1 MDGAKSTLGTPLP
14 PLPPPPPELKR
25 VPLPAMLAG
34 GLFLFAASVPR
45 SRREFA
51 SELLGLAQ
59 QALRSDPTVS
69 MELGMG
75 VEAGGVY
82 ASSSGRA
89 LVEGGRGS
97 GGAARTRT
105 WEQLV
110 LQFQITGG
118 NAWAQG
124 VAYGVREVGWR
135 GGGAGD
141 GDNDGDGGQVHLLAL
156 EVANMDAVLNGES
169 FQVPMTVA
177 IQHVDEDTTVAS
189 RDA

>member
-1 MDGAKSTLGTPLP
+1 M
-14 PLPPPPPELKR
+14 PPPPPELKR

-45 SRREFA
+45 SRKEFA

-59 QALRSDPTVS
+59 RALRLDPTVS

-89 LVEGGRGS
+89 LVEGG

-124 VAYGVREVGWR
+124 VAYGVREVGSL
-135 GGGAGD
+135 GGGAR
-141 GDNDGDGGQVHLLAL
+141 DGDGGKVHLLAL

-177 IQHVDEDTTVAS
+177 IDADEDTTVAS
-189 RDA
+189 WNA

>member
-1 MDGAKSTLGTPLP
+1 MDGEKSTPGTPL
-14 PLPPPPPELKR
+14 PPPPELKR

-34 GLFLFAASVPR
+34 GLFLFASSVPR

-82 ASSSGRA
+82 ASSSGQA
-89 LVEGGRGS
+89 LVEGGD
-97 GGAARTRT
+97 GGGGGPRTRT

-124 VAYGVREVGWR
+124 VAYGVREVGSL
-135 GGGAGD
+135 GGGAR
-141 GDNDGDGGQVHLLAL
+141 DGDGGKVHLLAL

-177 IQHVDEDTTVAS
+177 IQHVDEDTTVATT
-189 RDA
+189 

>member
-1 MDGAKSTLGTPLP
+1 
-14 PLPPPPPELKR
+14 
-25 VPLPAMLAG
+25 MLAG
-34 GLFLFAASVPR
+34 GLFLFASSVPR
-45 SRREFA
+45 SQKKFA

-59 QALRSDPTVS
+59 QAMRSDPTVS

-89 LVEGGRGS
+89 LVEGG
-97 GGAARTRT
+97 GGARTL
-105 WEQLV
+105 EQLV

-124 VAYGVREVGWR
+124 VAYGVREVVSL
-135 GGGAGD
+135 GGGA
-141 GDNDGDGGQVHLLAL
+141 GDGGQVHLLAL

-177 IQHVDEDTTVAS
+177 I
-189 RDA
+189 

>member
-1 MDGAKSTLGTPLP
+1 
-14 PLPPPPPELKR
+14 
-25 VPLPAMLAG
+25 MLAG

-105 WEQLV
+105 WAG
-110 LQFQITGG
+110 TPG
-118 NAWAQG
+118 
-124 VAYGVREVGWR
+124 RRGWR
-135 GGGAGD
+135 MGFERWAGWVAV
-141 GDNDGDGGQVHLLAL
+141 QVM
-156 EVANMDAVLNGES
+156 VIMMVMVGRCIS
-169 FQVPMTVA
+169 
-177 IQHVDEDTTVAS
+177 S
-189 RDA
+189 RWRWPTWMLC